1 MQVQSNLN
9 NTNFLSQDLVNT
21 KSETGTKNTN
31 FEIPKNLVE
40 ININKGAH
48 SGFCKPICLPKCEVG
63 TRPSPGDNTNP
74 TKPSEEVDFKG
85 LFNEMKN
92 MLDGFLKDMKEM
104 INQSLTDITN
114 IVKEGLSSI
123 FGGTPGTTKP
133 PVQDTPVVPDKPV
146 NTPNALPW
154 NDKALEY
161 LKPGSSGIV
170 TEGELQEALV
180 TFQVYQKSIPAQTM
194 FRQEMEELKNSS
206 SAVQSNI
213 KSALSKVVEAGLIS
227 KEDANMI
234 YSISHRAAQLDE
246 SVGAISN
253 AKRDGALLS
262 DAIKIGGDNLA
273 KINSGEMEYVR
284 RTID

>member
-1 MQVQSNLN
+1 
-9 NTNFLSQDLVNT
+9 
-21 KSETGTKNTN
+21 
-31 FEIPKNLVE
+31 
-40 ININKGAH
+40 
-48 SGFCKPICLPKCEVG
+48 
-63 TRPSPGDNTNP
+63 
-74 TKPSEEVDFKG
+74 
-85 LFNEMKN
+85 
-92 MLDGFLKDMKEM
+92 
-104 INQSLTDITN
+104 
-114 IVKEGLSSI
+114 
-123 FGGTPGTTKP
+123 
-133 PVQDTPVVPDKPV
+133 
-146 NTPNALPW
+146 
-154 NDKALEY
+154 
-161 LKPGSSGIV
+161 
-170 TEGELQEALV
+170 
-180 TFQVYQKSIPAQTM
+180 M